1 MTPPLDRSASEPVPK
16 SHDASRLHFIDATRA
31 FALILGIVFH
41 ASLSFVPIFMG
52 WAVQDVSTS
61 SWVAAFATISHS
73 FRMELFFLLAGFLG
87 NLSLHRR
94 GVSKFARSRLI
105 QLGVPFIAGWF
116 VLRPFLVSAWIM
128 GSASLRGD
136 VDILTGLAGGFQ
148 SLATIPSGLFTGSH
162 LWFLYYLALVT
173 SIALLVRTS
182 IRASGPLSLKLLSRI
197 DALSAHLG
205 STAASPWIL
214 AIPTSLGLW
223 FMNTWSMDTPD
234 RTLVPHWPVLL
245 IYGGFFGFGWFLARN
260 QDALHQHVRLSAPR
274 WLTAGLAA
282 SVLLVLGDIER
293 DPAHPHFVL
302 AHMAFVG
309 AYAVTMWSFS
319 FLTLGVFHRFCHRAN
334 PAARYVADASYWM
347 YLIHLPLVLWL
358 QIGVAELPFHW
369 SLKWAGIVVLTV
381 GFSLLSY
388 QWFVRTT
395 WIGRILNGSRP

>member
-94 GVSKFARSRLI
+94 GISKFARSRLI

-148 SLATIPSGLFTGSH
+148 SLATIPRGSSRVLICGSSIISPSSHPLRCSCEPPSGQVAPSH
-162 LWFLYYLALVT
+162 SNCYRE
-173 SIALLVRTS
+173 SMRSVRTWDPPQRPHGS
-182 IRASGPLSLKLLSRI
+182 SLSQPPWDSGS
-197 DALSAHLG
+197 
-205 STAASPWIL
+205 
-214 AIPTSLGLW
+214 
-223 FMNTWSMDTPD
+223 
-234 RTLVPHWPVLL
+234 
-245 IYGGFFGFGWFLARN
+245 
-260 QDALHQHVRLSAPR
+260 
-274 WLTAGLAA
+274 
-282 SVLLVLGDIER
+282 
-293 DPAHPHFVL
+293 
-302 AHMAFVG
+302 
-309 AYAVTMWSFS
+309 
-319 FLTLGVFHRFCHRAN
+319 
-334 PAARYVADASYWM
+334 
-347 YLIHLPLVLWL
+347 
-358 QIGVAELPFHW
+358 
-369 SLKWAGIVVLTV
+369 
-381 GFSLLSY
+381 
-388 QWFVRTT
+388 
-395 WIGRILNGSRP
+395 